1 VTAAAGAEPYAAR
14 RERGMARWRAR
25 SRLIRRLRLILPAAM
40 ATILALLAGWVV
52 VGGVLARMSEGRAGG
67 DALIHMTNARFFGRD
82 SSGRPYVIGAAE
94 ASRDDTDLKLV
105 TLRLPTLTLDAESDQ
120 ATKISADQG
129 LYREDDRM
137 VRLNGHV
144 ALQTADGD
152 VFRTDRVIADTV
164 KGVVTGP
171 TPVSGAGPT
180 GEITAQG
187 FDVYDRGARVVFR
200 GEVHS
205 RMKRD

>member
-1 VTAAAGAEPYAAR
+1 MTLAAGAEPFANR
-14 RERGMARWRAR
+14 RDRGMARWRAR
-25 SRLIRRLRLILPAAM
+25 SRLIRRLRIALPAAM
-40 ATILALLAGWVV
+40 IAILTLMTGWVV
-52 VGGVLARMSEGRAGG
+52 VGGVLARLGEARATG

-82 SSGRPYVIGAAE
+82 SAGRAYEIGSAE
-94 ASRDDTDLKLV
+94 AARGDTDLNLV
-105 TLRLPTLTLDAESDQ
+105 TLRLPTLTLDAESDR

-129 LYREDDRM
+129 LYREDDRI

-144 ALQTADGD
+144 ALQTADGN
-152 VFRTDRVIADTV
+152 VFRTDRVIADTA

-171 TPVSGAGPT
+171 APVSGAGPT

-187 FDVYDRGARVVFR
+187 FNVFDRGARVVFR

-205 RMKRD
+205 RMNRD